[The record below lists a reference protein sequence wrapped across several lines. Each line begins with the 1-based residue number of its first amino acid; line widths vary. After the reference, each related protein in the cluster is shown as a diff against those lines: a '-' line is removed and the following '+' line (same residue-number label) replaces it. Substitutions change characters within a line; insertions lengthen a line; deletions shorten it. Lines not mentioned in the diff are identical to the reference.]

1 MQSAQFAIAVFEFVL
16 LIFSLSFHEC
26 SHAWM
31 ASRLGDQTARLQ
43 GRVTLNPIYHIDV
56 VGSLILPAIIIF
68 GPSKLPEI
76 GRSLGKSMREF
87 KDSVSGVTEVQD
99 TLQAVGEV
107 RSAMSPTNLAGAFIP
122 GVKDVQETVS
132 AAKDVTAPAAVPAE
146 RAEGVAGTTPPT
158 S

>member
-1 MQSAQFAIAVFEFVL
+1 MPNIGPME
-16 LIFSLSFHEC
+16 
-26 SHAWM
+26 
-31 ASRLGDQTARLQ
+31 
-43 GRVTLNPIYHIDV
+43 
-56 VGSLILPAIIIF
+56 LILLGVLAIIIF

-87 KDSVSGVTEVQD
+87 KDSVSGVTEVKD

-132 AAKDVTAPAAVPAE
+132 AAKNVSAPAPAE
-146 RAEGVAGTTPPT
+146 GAEGAAGTTPPA

>member
-1 MQSAQFAIAVFEFVL
+1 MPNIGPVE
-16 LIFSLSFHEC
+16 
-26 SHAWM
+26 
-31 ASRLGDQTARLQ
+31 
-43 GRVTLNPIYHIDV
+43 
-56 VGSLILPAIIIF
+56 LILLGVLAIIIF

-132 AAKDVTAPAAVPAE
+132 AAKDVTAPTPAAVPAE
-146 RAEGVAGTTPPT
+146 RADGVAGTTPPT

>member
-1 MQSAQFAIAVFEFVL
+1 MPNIGPME
-16 LIFSLSFHEC
+16 
-26 SHAWM
+26 
-31 ASRLGDQTARLQ
+31 
-43 GRVTLNPIYHIDV
+43 
-56 VGSLILPAIIIF
+56 LILLGVLAIIIF

-132 AAKDVTAPAAVPAE
+132 AAKDVTAPIPAAVHAE

>member
-1 MQSAQFAIAVFEFVL
+1 MPNIGPME
-16 LIFSLSFHEC
+16 
-26 SHAWM
+26 
-31 ASRLGDQTARLQ
+31 
-43 GRVTLNPIYHIDV
+43 
-56 VGSLILPAIIIF
+56 LILLGVLAIIIF

-87 KDSVSGVTEVQD
+87 KDSVSGVTEVKD

-132 AAKDVTAPAAVPAE
+132 AAKDVAAPTPAAVAAE
-146 RAEGVAGTTPPT
+146 RTAGTAPPAG
-158 S
+158 